1 MMRNSRPG
9 ALRRFRRE
17 TAAAL
22 VGYVVLLTIA
32 ELIVTYVNPVLVF
45 PLHGGLILLVITYV
59 MVHFSAERHDPEHI
73 ALFIVLILGPLIRII
88 SLTLPLGQI
97 EPAYRYLFAGIPMAV
112 AAVIAAR
119 AVGLPRRQMGLAWSK
134 WRWQVLVILAA
145 FPIGFIEFA
154 VLSPDPIGPPAW
166 TLAGLT
172 PALALGFF
180 TGFPEELIF
189 RGIMQTVTRPFL
201 GRWNWIYVS
210 VIFAVLHIG
219 YQSYID
225 VVFVFAAGLLY
236 GWVVERTRSIIGVS
250 ISHGLANVVLF
261 FVAPHV
267 IDSGLVP
274 PIGPQLQWG
283 TAILSVIG
291 IAVAGYYISKSVIA
305 ESRRRRSQR
314 RTTNDARVKPDAPR
328 APQDPEVA
336 RVSWR

>member
-1 MMRNSRPG
+1 MMNSRPG

-17 TAAAL
+17 TAVAL
-22 VGYVVLLTIA
+22 VGYVVLLAIA
-32 ELIVTYVNPVLVF
+32 ELVVTYLSPVLVF

-73 ALFIVLILGPLIRII
+73 ALFVVLVLGPLIRII

-112 AAVIAAR
+112 AAVVAAR
-119 AVGLPRRQMGLAWSK
+119 AAGLRAPQMGLRWAA
-134 WRWQVLVILAA
+134 WRWQVLVVVAA
-145 FPIGFIEFA
+145 IPIGFIEFA
-154 VLSPDPIGPPAW
+154 VLRPEPIGPPAW
-166 TLAGLT
+166 TVAGLA

-189 RGIMQTVTRPFL
+189 RGVMQTVTRPFL
-201 GRWNWIYVS
+201 GRWNWVYVS

-225 VVFVFAAGLLY
+225 VVFVFGAGLLY

-261 FVAPHV
+261 FVAPHL
-267 IDSGLVP
+267 IDSGFVP
-274 PIGPQLQWG
+274 PIGSQLQWG
-283 TAILSVIG
+283 VAILSVIG
-291 IAVAGYYISKSVIA
+291 ISVAGYYISKSVIA
-305 ESRRRRSQR
+305 ESRRRR
-314 RTTNDARVKPDAPR
+314 R
-328 APQDPEVA
+328 AA